1 MSSLYR
7 ISSLWVLSALCLYIP
22 ALAQT
27 GQLAGR
33 ILLADHLP
41 ATQAHVTLKKAKR
54 SAITDSTGQFAIHRL
69 AEGRYTVAIT
79 SVGYRSH
86 EEEVT
91 VKEGATTTLTIILKP
106 ESVDLKEVEVVGKS
120 ESSKLSAQPIT
131 VASLDI
137 KNVFEKKSSVSD
149 ALDQV
154 SGIRVRSTGAAGAPA
169 DISINGLRG
178 NSVRLYIDG
187 IPVEFVAAGL
197 NISQIP
203 INSIKR
209 VDVYKGVMPVDIGTD
224 ALGGGINVV
233 TNQAQY
239 NYLRASYRIGSFN
252 THQGGLVLGAVNKQK
267 TAYVNLTSSYDYSD
281 NNFKMKA
288 IDLESGK
295 MVTIRRFNDQY
306 KSLYTRL
313 TAGFMNR
320 RWADDMQLG
329 VTYADIYREYQNGL
343 TIGNVPFGE
352 AHYQANNYT
361 LSLKY
366 EKSFKEKLYVSS
378 LTSYGKLDYVFTDT
392 TKNIYSWT
400 GKVLRR
406 SNFGGESN
414 NHAGPLFT
422 HVSTD
427 GIVNRTTLAYAFGS
441 AGRLTLSNFY
451 AWKKQTGYDPL
462 IRESEGEIDYLKRP
476 QDLTKNITGLQYETN
491 LLHNKL
497 TAILAGKL
505 FHFSLQGI
513 ERVTNVPISAVNTK
527 PGGNVSL
534 KYAINDQFFVRT
546 SYENAMRIP
555 DFVEVFGDNAT
566 IVSNLGIQPERSNNM
581 NLGGAFTRSFGQKFL
596 NVELNGFYRA
606 QTNRIILNANNG
618 FFARYE
624 NRQEVTVKGAEMAI
638 KASPLA
644 NLLATVNMTY
654 QDIRIIKVNDRTQEF
669 MQGLR
674 LPNEP
679 IFFVNTELR
688 YTFRNLPDDT
698 NLGVYVFYNRINPFA
713 HILTGAQYNP
723 DNYVP
728 AQNVLD
734 VGASYKFLHKQLT
747 ASLNIQNVLNSEL
760 YDYYRVPR
768 PGRNVNF
775 QLIYEI
781 SNR

>member
-1 MSSLYR
+1 MMPLYR
-7 ISSLWVLSALCLYIP
+7 TSGLLLLCFLLVP
-22 ALAQT
+22 LLALAQT

-33 ILLADHLP
+33 IVLTDHKP
-41 ATQAHVTLKKAKR
+41 AIQAHVTLKGTKQ
-54 SAITDSTGQFAIHRL
+54 SAITDSAGRFSIHKLPERT
-69 AEGRYTVAIT
+69 YTVLVS
-79 SVGYRSH
+79 SVGHHRH
-86 EEEVT
+86 EETIAIKAGVT
-91 VKEGATTTLTIILKP
+91 TELIVTLKP
-106 ESVDLKEVEVVGKS
+106 SSVDLGEVQVVGKS

-131 VASLDI
+131 VSSLDI
-137 KNVFEKKSSVSD
+137 KNVFERKSSVTD

-169 DISINGLRG
+169 DISVNGLRG

-187 IPVEFVAAGL
+187 IPIEFVAAGL

-252 THQGGLVLGAVNKQK
+252 TYQGGLVVGAVNQQK
-267 TAYVNLTSSYDYSD
+267 SAYINLTSSYDYSD
-281 NNFKMKA
+281 NNFKMRA
-288 IDLESGK
+288 VDVESGQPIT
-295 MVTIRRFNDQY
+295 VRRFNDQY

-320 RWADDMQLG
+320 PWADDLQFG
-329 VTYADIYREYQNGL
+329 VTYADIYRAYQNGL
-343 TIGNVPFGE
+343 AIGNVPFGE
-352 AHYQANNYT
+352 AHYKANNYT

-366 EKSFKEKLYVSS
+366 EKSFNEKIALSS
-378 LTSYGKLDYVFTDT
+378 LTSYGRLDYVFTDT

-400 GKVLRR
+400 GKVIRR

-414 NHAGPLFT
+414 NHAGPLLP
-422 HVSTD
+422 HISTD
-427 GIVNRTTLAYAFGS
+427 GVVNRTTVAYALGN

-451 AWKKQTGYDPL
+451 AWKKQTGYNPL
-462 IRESEGEIDYLKRP
+462 IQEAEGEIDYLRRP
-476 QDLTKNITGLQYETN
+476 QDLIKNITGLQYETN
-491 LLHNKL
+491 LLQNKL
-497 TAILAGKL
+497 TAIVAGKL
-505 FHFSLQGI
+505 FHVSLQGI
-513 ERVTNVPISAVNTK
+513 ERLTNLPISLANTK

-534 KYAINDQFFVRT
+534 KYAISDQLFVRT

-566 IVSNLGIQPERSNNM
+566 IVSNLGIQPERSNNL
-581 NLGGAFTRSFGQKFL
+581 NLGGAFTRYFGTKFL

-606 QTNRIILNANNG
+606 QKNRIILNANSG

-624 NRQEVTVKGAEMAI
+624 NRQEVTVKGAELAV

-644 NLLATVNMTY
+644 NLLATVNLTY
-654 QDIRIIKVNDRTQEF
+654 QDIRIVKVADRTQEF

-679 IFFVNTELR
+679 IFFFNTELR
-688 YTFRNLPDDT
+688 YTFRNLPDGN
-698 NLGVYVFYNRINPFA
+698 NLGVFVFYNRINEFA
-713 HILTGAQYNP
+713 HILTGAQYNQ
-723 DNYVP
+723 DNYIP

-734 VGASYKFLHKQLT
+734 VGASYKFLKKHLT
-747 ASLNIQNVLNSEL
+747 ASLNVQNVLNNEL

-775 QLIYEI
+775 QLIYELN
-781 SNR
+781 NR